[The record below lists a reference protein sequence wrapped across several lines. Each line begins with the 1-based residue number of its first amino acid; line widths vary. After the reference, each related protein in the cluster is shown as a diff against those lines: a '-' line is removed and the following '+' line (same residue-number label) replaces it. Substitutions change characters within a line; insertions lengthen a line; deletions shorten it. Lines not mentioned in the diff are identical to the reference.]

1 MAGKKTITNLSEL
14 TSAASNDVLPVVDVS
29 DQSVTSSGETKKI
42 TVTNLLSGKA
52 DSSHTHAISDV
63 TNLQTSLD
71 AKQATVTAGDGLS
84 FSGDTLNAEVTQ
96 AELDAKQAALSEGA
110 FVDGDKTKLDG
121 IEASA
126 DVTDAT
132 NVEAAGALMDS
143 ELTDLAGVK
152 GVTISTLQ
160 PKPSEGAF
168 ANGDKTK
175 LDGIETGATADQ
187 SDSEIKTAY
196 ENNAD
201 TNAFTD
207 ADHSKLDGIEA
218 SATAD
223 QTGAEIKSLYEAE
236 SDTNAFTDADH
247 TKLDGI
253 AAGAI
258 ANVSEDTTPQLGGN
272 LDVNGQDIVS
282 TSNADIEIAPN
293 GTGKTVFK
301 GNTNAGKITLNC
313 ENNSHGVSL
322 ASPAHADYSG
332 SWTLTLPTSAGS
344 AGQVLTTNGSG
355 VASWASGSS
364 VTDLND
370 LSDVNA
376 GSPSDGQVLKWND
389 SASEWQAMA
398 DNNSGGGGG
407 GGTPAGS
414 TGQIQFNS
422 GGSFDAS
429 SNLVW
434 DDSNDRLGVGTSSPS
449 TQVHISASAPKIR
462 LQDSNETNVY
472 TEIFSES
479 GDTFFRSR
487 DGSSNGIFTFNGNNG
502 TSDTEYLRIDSG
514 GNVGVGVTDF
524 SSSGANAKLAVNAGF
539 INVDDDYG
547 LVFGGGTGR
556 PAIQGS
562 KADGEIYITNAKLGI
577 GTSSPSRP
585 LTISTSDSTYEAALQ
600 IHNTSSGDATIWL
613 RETSSEWALGLDNS
627 DSNNFKISNSS
638 ALGNNDRFILTTDGK
653 LCLGGVTPS
662 QKLQITGSNDT
673 DHLSILLNS
682 SSDTSKA
689 VYGVE
694 GNTAGTICS
703 GTLARAAVMAST
715 ASGTALQLGTA
726 GVIRATF
733 DSSGRLG
740 LGSTSPSYPL
750 TIADGTPEVALEDTS
765 SGGSFRLKL
774 DGVGASINNYSS
786 NGDLTFGTTGTGNF
800 VFDTGNVGIG
810 TTSPSFNSGG
820 GLHIKDASR
829 ANLKIETGSSA
840 CEQFVDGND
849 FYLDHY
855 PSGSIVFRNNTRT
868 ERMRIAS
875 DGALTSTSTSADA
888 VFLKSSHA
896 NNTNVY
902 ITNTN
907 ATTSNTAN
915 LWFAPA
921 NDVSGAKISAI
932 ATEDFST
939 SANRSADLALST
951 RNNGNWVEALRVNSS
966 GLVGIGSSSPQSYY
980 SNANDLVISR
990 NDHAGITI
998 KTGTSDTGWLVFSD
1012 GIASGDNTRGAVSY
1026 DHSNNSMKFR
1036 VNNDSKV
1043 IIDSSGNFGIGATP
1057 SSSAKLHVYDSV
1069 AGTHKTLVENANSS
1083 GIVFTQH
1090 KGSGGYGCNVGYA
1103 STGWTT
1109 IPLLTDRG
1117 FVSAQSGT
1125 DGLVLNTEGSDPII
1139 FGTNNTERMRID
1151 SSGTLI
1157 LAGNGGSATNSL
1169 DFSYNGTSGQASI
1182 NADSNGGNTYLT
1194 FGTSASGTLTERVRI
1209 SSSGNCGIGTASPSE
1224 KLHISGAGTQ
1234 RLLVEETGSTVK
1246 TKLLSSTTAGV
1257 LATATDHPLG
1267 FDTNDQRRMT
1277 LTSTGL
1283 GIGTTSPSRT
1293 LTVDSGTTDTVAL
1306 FRSSGDANAYILLE
1320 DSNTTTGPHV
1330 GAVTDDLVLR
1340 TNNIERIRVAS
1351 TGRVTVKKSS
1361 NAEVTALTDGA
1372 TITPDLNDANNFSV
1386 TLGGNRTL
1394 ANPSN
1399 CTAGQS
1405 GIITITQDGT
1415 GSRTLAYGS
1424 YWKFSGGTAPTLTTT
1439 ASAVD
1444 VLAYYVESATRITA
1458 TLISDTK

>member
-344 AGQVLTTNGSG
+344 NGQVLTTNGSG
-355 VASWASGSS
+355 VASWAAGSS

-376 GSPSDGQVLKWND
+376 GSPSDGQVLKWNN

-414 TGQIQFNS
+414 TGQLQFND
-422 GGSFDAS
+422 GGSFGGDSDLYWDS
-429 SNLVW
+429 SAEG
-434 DDSNDRLGVGTSSPS
+434 LGIG
-449 TQVHISASAPKIR
+449 
-462 LQDSNETNVY
+462 
-472 TEIFSES
+472 
-479 GDTFFRSR
+479 
-487 DGSSNGIFTFNGNNG
+487 
-502 TSDTEYLRIDSG
+502 
-514 GNVGVGVTDF
+514 GVTDF

-585 LTISTSDSTYEAALQ
+585 LTISTSDSTYEAALE

>member
-14 TSAASNDVLPVVDVS
+14 TSAASNDVVPVVDVS

-42 TVTNLLSGKA
+42 TVTNLLSSKA

-71 AKQATVTAGDGLS
+71 AKQAAVIAGDGLS

-96 AELDAKQAALSEGA
+96 AELDAKQSAPSEGA

-126 DVTDAT
+126 TADQTGAEIKAAYEGEADTNAFTDA
-132 NVEAAGALMDS
+132 DH
-143 ELTDLAGVK
+143 
-152 GVTISTLQ
+152 
-160 PKPSEGAF
+160 
-168 ANGDKTK
+168 TK

-187 SDSEIKTAY
+187 TASEIKTAY
-196 ENNAD
+196 ESNSD

-282 TSNADIEIAPN
+282 TSNSDIEIAPN

-344 AGQVLTTNGSG
+344 NGQVLTTNGSG
-355 VASWASGSS
+355 VASWAAGSS
-364 VTDLND
+364 VSDLND

-376 GSPSDGQVLKWND
+376 GSPSDGQVLKWNN

-414 TGQIQFNS
+414 TGQLQFND
-422 GGSFDAS
+422 GGSFGADSDLYWDS
-429 SNLVW
+429 SAEG
-434 DDSNDRLGVGTSSPS
+434 LGIG
-449 TQVHISASAPKIR
+449 
-462 LQDSNETNVY
+462 
-472 TEIFSES
+472 
-479 GDTFFRSR
+479 
-487 DGSSNGIFTFNGNNG
+487 GI
-502 TSDTEYLRIDSG
+502 
-514 GNVGVGVTDF
+514 TDF

-562 KADGEIYITNAKLGI
+562 KANGDIYITNANLGI
-577 GTSSPSRP
+577 GTSSPS
-585 LTISTSDSTYEAALQ
+585 
-600 IHNTSSGDATIWL
+600 
-613 RETSSEWALGLDNS
+613 
-627 DSNNFKISNSS
+627 
-638 ALGNNDRFILTTDGK
+638 
-653 LCLGGVTPS
+653 
-662 QKLQITGSNDT
+662 
-673 DHLSILLNS
+673 
-682 SSDTSKA
+682 
-689 VYGVE
+689 
-694 GNTAGTICS
+694 
-703 GTLARAAVMAST
+703 
-715 ASGTALQLGTA
+715 
-726 GVIRATF
+726 
-733 DSSGRLG
+733 
-740 LGSTSPSYPL
+740 YPL
-750 TIADGTPEVALEDTS
+750 TIANGTPEVALQDTS

-774 DGVGASINNYSS
+774 DGVGASVNNYSS

-800 VFDTGNVGIG
+800 IFNTGKLGVGSTSPTGLVHLSGDFGTTETEGLYISNGGTASANDVSPIAFTTRSSGWGTQHAATIAAGTTSTADGGAYLTFKTSTTGQYAPTERMRIQSDGTVHLPSSSNNTLLKIDGNSATTKGIRIQSENAGGVIYAANPSIAALRFGVTADDSSITTGLAIDNQARVAIG
-810 TTSPSFNSGG
+810 SGHTSPSFNTGG
-820 GLHIKDASR
+820 GLHIKDTSR

-855 PSGSIVFRNNTRT
+855 PSGSIVFRNDTRT

-932 ATEDFST
+932 ATEDFSAE
-939 SANRSADLALST
+939 ANRSADLALST
-951 RNNGNWVEALRVNSS
+951 RNNGNWVEAMRIDSS
-966 GLVGIGSSSPQSYY
+966 GLVGIGSASPSSYY
-980 SNANDLVISR
+980 SNANDLVLAS
-990 NDHAGITI
+990 NGHTGITI
-998 KTGTSDTGWLVFSD
+998 KTGTAYTGWLVFAD
-1012 GIASGDNTRGAVSY
+1012 GTASGDNTRGGISY
-1026 DHSNNSMKFR
+1026 DHNNNNMKFR
-1036 VNNDSKV
+1036 VNNDAKV
-1043 IIDSSGNFGIGATP
+1043 TIDSSGNLGVGTTSPSSPNSVSKCLHIHDSDHCSLVMSDDSATWEIVSNLGLTFRDGTDTRLTIDSSGNVKVGNGSTITASTDADDLVIDKGAADTGLSILSTTTGRIYFGDAANNDAGSIRYVHSDDSMRFETDDTEQMRIQSDGAITGGGLKLNGGILGHKDSDASSITLVGG
-1057 SSSAKLHVYDSV
+1057 SSSANSGANITLG
-1069 AGTHKTLVENANSS
+1069 GTSGSATREVIFKSNA
-1083 GIVFTQH
+1083 
-1090 KGSGGYGCNVGYA
+1090 
-1103 STGWTT
+1103 
-1109 IPLLTDRG
+1109 
-1117 FVSAQSGT
+1117 
-1125 DGLVLNTEGSDPII
+1125 TE
-1139 FGTNNTERMRID
+1139 TMRID
-1151 SSGTLI
+1151 SSG
-1157 LAGNGGSATNSL
+1157 N
-1169 DFSYNGTSGQASI
+1169 
-1182 NADSNGGNTYLT
+1182 
-1194 FGTSASGTLTERVRI
+1194 V
-1209 SSSGNCGIGTASPSE
+1209 
-1224 KLHISGAGTQ
+1224 
-1234 RLLVEETGSTVK
+1234 
-1246 TKLLSSTTAGV
+1246 
-1257 LATATDHPLG
+1257 
-1267 FDTNDQRRMT
+1267 
-1277 LTSTGL
+1277 
-1283 GIGTTSPSRT
+1283 GIGTTAPDHS
-1293 LTVDSGTTDTVAL
+1293 LTINGGSSTDVLHLNSTAPILKVTATNNASGLRVNAVGLTSGHLFRVQKDATTKFEIDSYSVTRLFGQLDVAGGSGTSTNRLNISYNASNGVAEI
-1306 FRSSGDANAYILLE
+1306 AP
-1320 DSNTTTGPHV
+1320 DSNSGHTELKFSTCLSGTKSE
-1330 GAVTDDLVLR
+1330 AM
-1340 TNNIERIRVAS
+1340 RVDN

-1415 GSRTLAYGS
+1415 GSRTLNYGS